1 MPRYSMGA
9 CELCGKEGVGTR
21 RAKVSQS
28 VLECCSGCIA
38 SMGLVVEQMPANVI
52 QNVEQSSLVTGKG
65 VSGIDIMT
73 KDAMELAEDFHS
85 RIRDGRKIKGVS
97 QEDLARIM
105 NVKIGVIQKAE
116 NGNRPTDSTLEKFE
130 RALGISLFVEAIPRS
145 NTMVA
150 NESSSQM
157 TISDAKNDV
166 VKKTR
171 QRPEKKK
178 RRRFGVSR
186 SGSRSRR

>member
-9 CELCGKEGVGTR
+9 CELCGNEGVGTR

-38 SMGLVVEQMPANVI
+38 SMGLVVEQRPTKVI
-52 QNVEQSSLVTGKG
+52 QNNEQSSLVTGKG

-73 KDAMELAEDFHS
+73 KDATELAGDFHS
-85 RIRDGRKIKGVS
+85 RIRNGRKIKSMS

-116 NGNRPTDSTLEKFE
+116 NGNRPPDSTLKKFE
-130 RALGISLFVEAIPRS
+130 RALGISLFIESIPRS
-145 NTMVA
+145 HTMVA
-150 NESSSQM
+150 NKSSSQL

-166 VKKTR
+166 VHKTR
-171 QRPEKKK
+171 KRPDKK
-178 RRRFGVSR
+178 RGRRFGVSR

>member
-1 MPRYSMGA
+1 MGA

-28 VLECCSGCIA
+28 VLECCSGCIT
-38 SMGLVVEQMPANVI
+38 SMGLIVEQRPKKVN
-52 QNVEQSSLVTGKG
+52 QNNEQTSLVTGKG

-73 KDAMELAEDFHS
+73 KDAMELAGDFHS
-85 RIRDGRKIKGVS
+85 RIRGGRKIKGIS

-105 NVKIGVIQKAE
+105 NVRMGVIQKAE

-130 RALGISLFVEAIPRS
+130 KALGISLFTEAIPRS

-150 NESSSQM
+150 NESLSHM
-157 TISDAKNDV
+157 TISDAKDDLVN
-166 VKKTR
+166 KTR
-171 QRPEKKK
+171 KRPEKKK
-178 RRRFGVSR
+178 GRRFGVTR

>member
-1 MPRYSMGA
+1 MPRYNMGA

-38 SMGLVVEQMPANVI
+38 SMGLIVEQRPTKVI
-52 QNVEQSSLVTGKG
+52 QNKEQSSLVTGKG

-73 KDAMELAEDFHS
+73 KDATELAGDFHS
-85 RIRDGRKIKGVS
+85 RIRDGRKIKGLS

-116 NGNRPTDSTLEKFE
+116 NGNRPIDSTLEKFE
-130 RALGISLFVEAIPRS
+130 RTLGISLFVEAIPRT

-157 TISDAKNDV
+157 TISDAKNV
-166 VKKTR
+166 VSNKTR
-171 QRPEKKK
+171 KRPEKKK
-178 RRRFGVSR
+178 GRRFGVSR